1 MIDAAE
7 KQFLKARTFL
17 HEGKV
22 EESLQ
27 ELNLILARQP
37 EFGKGQALLG
47 HLLYHYFRDFT
58 NAEEAFR
65 KAMRQSPNHDE
76 TYLDYAA
83 LLLQLERFTETIAVL
98 NKAMEVPGIEK
109 DKVYRL
115 FGMLSERQE
124 RWEEAID
131 YYSKALLFT
140 FSVEAITGYEEDINR
155 VLKKKSKV

>member
-1 MIDAAE
+1 MIEAVE
-7 KQFLKARTFL
+7 KQFLQARSL
-17 HEGKV
+17 LREGKV

-47 HLLYHYFRDFT
+47 HLLFHYFKDFP

-65 KAMRQSPNHDE
+65 KAMRQTPNHDE

-83 LLLQLERFTETIAVL
+83 LLLQLERFTETVAVL

-115 FGMLSERQE
+115 FGMLAERQE
-124 RWEEAID
+124 KWDESID
-131 YYSKALLFT
+131 YYSKALMFT
-140 FSVEAITGYEEDINR
+140 FSLELIKQYEEDISR
-155 VLKKKSKV
+155 SLKKKLRI